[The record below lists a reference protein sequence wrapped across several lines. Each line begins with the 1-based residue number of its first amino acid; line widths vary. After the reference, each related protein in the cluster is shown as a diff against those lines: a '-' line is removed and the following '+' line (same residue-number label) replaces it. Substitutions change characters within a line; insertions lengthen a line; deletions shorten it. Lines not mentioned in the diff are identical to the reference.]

1 MPVTVG
7 GRIGAKYLA
16 LFDAR
21 KSLEDA
27 PDFNDSIVMESAR
40 LRPKSSYAGSI
51 AASRINKS
59 RA

>member
-16 LFDAR
+16 LFETR

-27 PDFNDSIVMESAR
+27 PDNASFVGDDVRS
-40 LRPKSSYAGSI
+40 RPKSLYAGSI
-51 AASRINKS
+51 VASRINKN